1 MLQELTIENFVL
13 IEKERLNF
21 KEGLNIITGE
31 TGAGKSIIFSA
42 IRCLLGQKSTKEL
55 IRKNK
60 DSARIE
66 GVFFCEDPKLSELLE
81 DNGFETEEGQLIISR
96 DFNEKRSLI
105 KINGRTCLNS
115 FVKQVGQYLID
126 FHGQRDNSILLDAR
140 SHLDLLDRY
149 GGSTLNDDLKE
160 VADLYRSHQAI
171 IQEIKELENGSQ
183 NVERELD
190 LLSYQ
195 INEIDEAGLKEKEDL
210 EVEERLSFL
219 RNGEEIHTS
228 LSEIQGMFQDA
239 GGIRDLSDK
248 LLQQFS
254 QIKSYDSDLVP
265 LSELAEDLSNAVEEL
280 QRGTRNYLD
289 NFDRDEEE
297 LYHLEER
304 NNVINSLKMKY
315 GQSVETI
322 LNFYDD
328 LVLQHEILSNAN
340 ERLELL
346 KQDIEKV
353 TEDYR
358 KVGKKLSRK
367 RKDLAVRLS
376 KEINDELLHLNL
388 KGASLKFVFK
398 EQDHISL
405 EGIDNVEIHVITN
418 PGEDY
423 KAIKKIASG
432 GEISRF
438 MLAIKSVI
446 ENERTEKTLIYDE
459 IDTGISGETA
469 EVVGERLFHLAKN
482 NQIISVTHLPQIAV
496 FADHHLIIQK
506 ETESASATTSI
517 LHAEDSHKKRELGR
531 LVAGKSISVNTLKH
545 VEEMMGNAFKKKL

>member
-13 IEKERLNF
+13 IEKERLTF

-42 IRCLLGQKSTKEL
+42 IRCLLGQKPTKGL

-66 GVFFCEDPKLSELLE
+66 GVFFCEDPKLSELLGE
-81 DNGFETEEGQLIISR
+81 NGFEIEDGQLIISR

-105 KINGRTCLNS
+105 KLNGRTCLNS
-115 FVKQVGQYLID
+115 FVKQVGQHLID
-126 FHGQRDNSILLDAR
+126 FHGQRDNSILLDAK
-140 SHLDLLDRY
+140 SHLVLLDRY
-149 GGSTLNDDLKE
+149 DPLILEENLKE
-160 VADLYRSHQAI
+160 IGDLYKAYQGI
-171 IQEIKELENGSQ
+171 TEEIKALENGSQ

-195 INEIDEAGLKEKEDL
+195 INEIDEAGLKENEDL
-210 EVEERLSFL
+210 EIEERLAFL
-219 RNGEEIHTS
+219 RNSEEIHTN
-228 LSEIQGMFQDA
+228 LSEIQGMFQDT

-254 QIKSYDSDLVP
+254 HIKTYDSDLLP
-265 LSELAEDLSNAVEEL
+265 LSELAEDLSSAVEEL
-280 QRGTRNYLD
+280 QSGTRNYLD
-289 NFDRDEEE
+289 NFERDEEE

-304 NNVINSLKMKY
+304 SNLINSLKMKY
-315 GQSVETI
+315 GQSVEII

-328 LVLQHEILSNAN
+328 LLLQHEKLANAN
-340 ERLELL
+340 QRLDLL
-346 KQDIEKV
+346 KLEITRVTQD
-353 TEDYR
+353 YHR
-358 KVGKKLSRK
+358 VGKELSKK
-367 RKDLAVRLS
+367 RKELAKRLT
-376 KEINDELLHLNL
+376 KAVNDELLYLNL
-388 KGASLKFVFK
+388 KGASLKVVFK
-398 EQDHISL
+398 EQEYISPD
-405 EGIDNVEIHVITN
+405 GIDNVEIHVITN

-446 ENERTEKTLIYDE
+446 ENEYTEKALIYDE

-506 ETESASATTSI
+506 ETESTSAKTSI

-531 LVAGKSISVNTLKH
+531 LVAGKSISVNTLRH
-545 VEEMMGNAFKKKL
+545 VEEMMENAFRKKL